1 MRPNLILRTLL
12 AIAVF
17 VAASPFLSARGKN
30 LVSYVDPYIGTGG
43 HGHVFLGANVPFGLV
58 QLGPV
63 QPIEGWDWCSGYN
76 YAGTRLS
83 GFSHT
88 RLSGTGVGDLG
99 DLQVMPVADPDQRTA
114 PFSHADEQVRP
125 GYYSVRLAHP
135 AVRVELTATQRVGFH
150 RYTYDTDS
158 DTLLLTLDL
167 RQGVNEG
174 IDDARMTDCLLTS
187 ESPTRLTGLRRTSGW
202 AKDRRVYFDM
212 EFSRPVTIL
221 RRDSFARAVLAVA
234 GDGQPLLV
242 KVALSAVDIDHAKQN
257 MQAELPGW
265 DFDAA
270 TLRASDAWEQ
280 QLSRITVSGADDRTL
295 RIFYTSLFHTMTAPS
310 VFSDV
315 DGCYRGA
322 DGEVHRADHTVYTT
336 FSLWD
341 TYRAAHPLLTLIQ
354 PGMQGDFV
362 RTFMDIYREQGKL
375 PVWHLWGNETDCMVG
390 SPCVPV
396 LGDLVL
402 KGFCRGQE
410 DEAYAAMRASMMRSD
425 RSLDVLRT
433 YGYIPFDRDTT
444 GCTVSKA
451 LEYCLADDA
460 VARVATLVGKTDDAD
475 YFRLRSQSYRK
486 YFDTAT
492 RLMRAV
498 SADGQFRRPF
508 NPFYAGYDDNDYTE
522 GNAWQYTFLVP
533 HDVHGLIS
541 LFGGERPFVAKL
553 DSLFTTDTPEGTELA
568 PDVTGFV
575 GQYAQGNEPSHH
587 AIYLYHYAGQPWKA
601 FPRLRQM
608 LQEQYL
614 DLPDGLSGNEDVG
627 QMSAWYVLSSVGL
640 YQVHPSTGRYLI
652 GSPLFAK
659 ATLNVGQGRTF
670 TVKTVG
676 ADAGHIYIQKATLN
690 GRPYTRSYIDY
701 ADIARGGELV
711 LSMGAKPSRW
721 GTAKAD
727 RP

>member
-265 DFDAA
+265 DFDAT

-322 DGEVHRADHTVYTT
+322 DGEVRRADHTVYTT

-460 VARVATLVGKTDDAD
+460 VARVAILVGKTDDAD

-711 LSMGAKPSRW
+711 LTMGAKPSRW

>member
-1 MRPNLILRTLL
+1 MRPNLIVRTLV

-17 VAASPFLSARGKN
+17 VVACPFVSARQKE

-63 QPIEGWDWCSGYN
+63 QPVEGWDWCSGYN
-76 YAGTRLS
+76 YAGTQLT

-99 DLQVMPVADPDQRTA
+99 DLLVMPVAHPDQRTA
-114 PFSHADEQVRP
+114 AFSHADEQVRP
-125 GYYSVRLAHP
+125 GYYSVRLHRP
-135 AVRVELTATQRVGFH
+135 AVQVELTATQRVGFH
-150 RYTYDTDS
+150 RYTYDTPP

-174 IDDARMTDCLLTS
+174 IDDARMTDCLLTA

-212 EFSRPVTIL
+212 EFSRPVTVL
-221 RRDSFARAVLAVA
+221 HRDSFARAVLAVV
-234 GDGQPLLV
+234 GDGRPLMV

-270 TLRASDAWEQ
+270 VSRASDAWER
-280 QLSRITVSGADDRTL
+280 QLSRIAVSGADDRTH

-322 DGEVHRADHTVYTT
+322 DGEVRRADHTVYTT

-354 PGMQGDFV
+354 PEMQGDFA

-402 KGFCRGQE
+402 KGFCQGQE

-425 RSLDVLRT
+425 RSLDLLRT

-460 VARVATLVGKTDDAD
+460 VARVATLLGKTDDAD
-475 YFRLRSQSYRK
+475 YFHVRSQSYRK
-486 YFDTAT
+486 YFDPAT
-492 RLMRAV
+492 RFMRAV
-498 SADGQFRRPF
+498 STDGELRRPF

-553 DSLFTTDTPEGTELA
+553 DSLFITDTPEDTEVA

-587 AIYLYHYAGQPWKA
+587 AIYLYHYAGQPAKA

-608 LQEQYL
+608 MQEQYL

-659 ATLNVGQGRTF
+659 ATLRVGQGRTF
-670 TVKTVG
+670 TVKTIG
-676 ADAGHIYIQKATLN
+676 ADADHIYIQKATLN

-711 LSMGAKPSRW
+711 LTMGARPSRW
-721 GTAKAD
+721 GTAKKD

>member
-99 DLQVMPVADPDQRTA
+99 DLQVMPVADPDQRTT

-174 IDDARMTDCLLTS
+174 IDEARMTDCLLTS

-322 DGEVHRADHTVYTT
+322 DGEVHQADHTVYTT

-354 PGMQGDFV
+354 PGMQGDFA

-486 YFDTAT
+486 YFDTAM

-587 AIYLYHYAGQPWKA
+587 AIYLYHYVGQPWKA

-659 ATLNVGQGRTF
+659 ATLNVGQSRTF

-676 ADAGHIYIQKATLN
+676 ADADHIYIQKATLN

-711 LSMGAKPSRW
+711 LTMGAKPSRW

>member
-1 MRPNLILRTLL
+1 
-12 AIAVF
+12 
-17 VAASPFLSARGKN
+17 
-30 LVSYVDPYIGTGG
+30 
-43 HGHVFLGANVPFGLV
+43 
-58 QLGPV
+58 
-63 QPIEGWDWCSGYN
+63 
-76 YAGTRLS
+76 
-83 GFSHT
+83 
-88 RLSGTGVGDLG
+88 
-99 DLQVMPVADPDQRTA
+99 
-114 PFSHADEQVRP
+114 
-125 GYYSVRLAHP
+125 
-135 AVRVELTATQRVGFH
+135 
-150 RYTYDTDS
+150 
-158 DTLLLTLDL
+158 
-167 RQGVNEG
+167 
-174 IDDARMTDCLLTS
+174 
-187 ESPTRLTGLRRTSGW
+187 
-202 AKDRRVYFDM
+202 M

-265 DFDAA
+265 DFDAV
-270 TLRASDAWEQ
+270 TLCASDAWEQ
-280 QLSRITVSGADDRTL
+280 QLSRIAVSGADDRTL

-354 PGMQGDFV
+354 PGMQGDFA

-425 RSLDVLRT
+425 RSLDMLRT

-711 LSMGAKPSRW
+711 LTMGAKPSRW